1 MIKAAVIGVGAMGRH
16 HARVYNDMEGVELVA
31 VVDADGER
39 AEEIARRYKV
49 RPYADYREMLEQE
62 RPEVVSVAVP
72 TRFHHRVALDVM
84 EKGVHLL
91 IEKPIA
97 STVEEAE
104 DIIRQAD
111 ERGLKLAVGHVERF
125 NPAVIELKKR
135 LERRE
140 LGRVFLAHARRL
152 GPFPERV
159 RDMGVVID
167 LATHDLDVMC
177 YLLGSKVERVY
188 AETTRR
194 IHTQYEDLLSG
205 LLRFK
210 NGTIGVLNVNR
221 LTPTKIRELTLTG
234 ERGMFVVNY
243 LTQDLYFYENDYAV
257 GGWESLGILKGVG
270 EGNMIRL
277 RIEKKEPLRAELEFF
292 VKAVVGNRQP
302 LVSGEDGLRAL
313 VLAQQLIE
321 SGQSGRVV
329 EIGVVYR

>member
-1 MIKAAVIGVGAMGRH
+1 MIRAAVIGVGAMGRH
-16 HARVYNDMEGVELVA
+16 HARVYNELDEAELVA
-31 VVDADGER
+31 VADADGNR
-39 AEEIARRYKV
+39 AEEIAHRYKI
-49 RPYADYREMLEQE
+49 RPYTDYREMLERE
-62 RPEVVSVAVP
+62 RPDVVSVAVP
-72 TRFHHRVALDVM
+72 TQLHYQVALDVIERNM
-84 EKGVHLL
+84 HLL

-97 STVEEAE
+97 STVEEARE
-104 DIIRQAD
+104 IIQQAD
-111 ERGLKLAVGHVERF
+111 ERELKLAAGHVERF

-135 LERRE
+135 LGQGE

-177 YLLGSKVERVY
+177 YLLSSEVERVY

-210 NGTIGVLNVNR
+210 NGAIGVLDVNR

-243 LTQDLYFYENDYAV
+243 LSQDLYFYENDYAA

-270 EGNMIRL
+270 EGNMVRL
-277 RIEKKEPLRAELEFF
+277 RIDKREPLRVELESF
-292 VKAVVGNRQP
+292 VNAVINDRRP
-302 LVSGEDGLRAL
+302 LVGGKDGSRAL
-313 VLAQQLIE
+313 VLARRLVE
-321 SGQSGRVV
+321 SGQSKKII
-329 EIGVVYR
+329 EIAEYL